1 MRIKNDETT
10 NYLLDE
16 KKKQKNNGLMIEKY
30 KKTSK
35 YLNYVK
41 HLFIL
46 ASTITGCVSISAFAS
61 SVAVSVGITSPPVG
75 INIFPITAGI
85 KKYKSNIKKKKKK
98 HNKIVLL
105 GKDKFKTIEVL
116 FSKSLIDS
124 YISHDEFV
132 SANNVLREY
141 YNLKEKMKNP
151 KTSVKYTKWKQWK
164 FFVSVV
170 KNILRTKIE
179 MLKKKKNRLML
190 SSNRAICV
198 KKNLRL

>member
-1 MRIKNDETT
+1 M
-10 NYLLDE
+10 
-16 KKKQKNNGLMIEKY
+16 
-30 KKTSK
+30 
-35 YLNYVK
+35 
-41 HLFIL
+41 
-46 ASTITGCVSISAFAS
+46 
-61 SVAVSVGITSPPVG
+61 
-75 INIFPITAGI
+75 
-85 KKYKSNIKKKKKK
+85 
-98 HNKIVLL
+98 L

-164 FFVSVV
+164 FIVSVV

-179 MLKKKKNRLML
+179 MLKKKK
-190 SSNRAICV
+190 ID
-198 KKNLRL
+198 

>member
-1 MRIKNDETT
+1 MSLDEEKNDETT

-16 KKKQKNNGLMIEKY
+16 KKTNNDLMIEKY

-35 YLNYVK
+35 YLNYVE

-46 ASTITGCVSISAFAS
+46 ASASTGCVSISAFAS

-75 INIFPITAGI
+75 INICQITAGI

-116 FSKSLIDS
+116 ISKSLIDS

-132 SANNVLREY
+132 SANNILREY
-141 YNLKEKMKNP
+141 YDLKEKTKNP

-164 FFVSVV
+164 FIVSVV

-179 MLKKKKNRLML
+179 MLKKKK
-190 SSNRAICV
+190 
-198 KKNLRL
+198 KKIE